1 VIIVKIGLIK
11 IFLIIQKEMA
21 KKSTGRGKG
30 CANTKKGC
38 IVKQGGK
45 WVILNNKKGGVWR
58 SCKSREH
65 CKKMLDAYHANK

>member
-1 VIIVKIGLIK
+1 
-11 IFLIIQKEMA
+11 MA